1 MVRPRISILTALLVM
16 RCVTASLVM
25 GSALVLAACSGSRQ
39 SLGGG
44 EDYFTSSISK
54 TEPLAQSSAGESA
67 DKIFS
72 ANAQATGKFTVAAPE
87 DYRISPSDVLE
98 VTVFGVAD
106 LTRTVQVSTNGAISL
121 PLIRTVPAAGK
132 TASELEFAIATKLEA
147 KYLQSP
153 QVSVFVKEYTSQ
165 RITVD
170 GAVNKPGI
178 FPTTGQLSLLQSIAL
193 AEGLNNVADPTGILI
208 FRTVGNQRMA
218 ARFDLKKIRSG
229 KSQDPML
236 VAGDIVMVDQSAGR
250 TTLRD
255 IKDAVP
261 LTGLFS
267 LLAL

>member
-1 MVRPRISILTALLVM
+1 MVLPRLKSFTTLLVI
-16 RCVTASLVM
+16 SS
-25 GSALVLAACSGSRQ
+25 GLVLAACSGSRP
-39 SLGGG
+39 STGGG
-44 EDYFTSSISK
+44 EGEFTGSISK
-54 TEPLAQSSAGESA
+54 TDPSANSRAGQSA
-67 DKIFS
+67 DKIFT
-72 ANAQATGKFTVAAPE
+72 ANAQGTTKFTVAAPE

-98 VTVFGVAD
+98 VSVFGVAD

-121 PLIRTVPAAGK
+121 PLIKTVPAAGK
-132 TASELEFAIATKLEA
+132 TASELEHIIAAKLEA
-147 KYLQSP
+147 DYLQAP

-178 FPTTGQLSLLQSIAL
+178 FPTSGQLSLLQSIAL
-193 AEGLNNVADPTGILI
+193 AEGLNNVADPTGII
-208 FRTVGNQRMA
+208 VFRTVGNQRMA
-218 ARFDLKKIRSG
+218 ARFDLKKIRAG
-229 KSQDPML
+229 NSQDPML

-255 IKDAVP
+255 IREAVP

>member
-1 MVRPRISILTALLVM
+1 MAHPRISTLSRATAVVCSLLLV
-16 RCVTASLVM
+16 
-25 GSALVLAACSGSRQ
+25 ACSGARPN
-39 SLGGG
+39 LGGG
-44 EDYFTSSISK
+44 EGAFTGSISK
-54 TEPLAQSSAGESA
+54 TESSANASTGENV

-72 ANAQATGKFTVAAPE
+72 ASAPGTNKFTVAAPE

-98 VTVFGVAD
+98 VSVFGVAD

-121 PLIRTVPAAGK
+121 PLIKTVPAAGK
-132 TASELEFAIATKLEA
+132 TASELELLIAAKLEA
-147 KYLQSP
+147 TYLQSP

-178 FPTTGQLSLLQSIAL
+178 FPTTVQLSLLQSIAL
-193 AEGLNNVADPTGILI
+193 AAGLNNVADPTGILV
-208 FRTVGNQRMA
+208 FRTVGGQRLA

-229 KSQDPML
+229 NSPDPML
-236 VAGDIVMVDQSAGR
+236 VAGDIVMVDQSVGR

-255 IKDAVP
+255 IKEAVP

>member
-1 MVRPRISILTALLVM
+1 MLLVII
-16 RCVTASLVM
+16 SGL
-25 GSALVLAACSGSRQ
+25 ALSACSGSQ
-39 SLGGG
+39 PSLGGNEG
-44 EDYFTSSISK
+44 DFTGSISK
-54 TEPLAQSSAGESA
+54 ADTSANGNARPSA
-67 DKIFS
+67 DKLFT
-72 ANAQATGKFTVAAPE
+72 ANAQGTGKFTVTAPE
-87 DYRISPSDVLE
+87 DYRISPSDVVE
-98 VTVFGVAD
+98 VSVFGVAD

-121 PLIRTVPAAGK
+121 PLIKTVQAAGK
-132 TASELEFAIATKLEA
+132 TASELELIIAAKLEA
-147 KYLQSP
+147 TYLQSP

-193 AEGLNNVADPTGILI
+193 AEGLNNVADPTGILV

-218 ARFDLKKIRSG
+218 ARFDLKKIRAG

-236 VAGDIVMVDQSAGR
+236 LAGDVVMVDQSAGR

>member
-1 MVRPRISILTALLVM
+1 MRILLVI
-16 RCVTASLVM
+16 AFGL
-25 GSALVLAACSGSRQ
+25 ALAACSGSHP
-39 SLGGG
+39 SLSSRDSG
-44 EDYFTSSISK
+44 FTSSIS
-54 TEPLAQSSAGESA
+54 PADHSANSRAGQSA
-67 DKIFS
+67 DKIF
-72 ANAQATGKFTVAAPE
+72 ATNTQGTNKFTVAAPE

-98 VTVFGVAD
+98 VSVFGVDD
-106 LTRTVQVSTNGAISL
+106 LTRTVQVSSNGAISL
-121 PLIRTVPAAGK
+121 PLIKMVPAAGK
-132 TASELEFAIATKLEA
+132 TASELEHIIAVKLEA
-147 KYLQSP
+147 SYLQSP

-193 AEGLNNVADPTGILI
+193 AEGLNNVADPTGILV

-218 ARFDLKKIRSG
+218 ARFDLKKIRTG

-236 VAGDIVMVDQSAGR
+236 IAGDIVMVDESAGR

-255 IKDAVP
+255 IREAVP